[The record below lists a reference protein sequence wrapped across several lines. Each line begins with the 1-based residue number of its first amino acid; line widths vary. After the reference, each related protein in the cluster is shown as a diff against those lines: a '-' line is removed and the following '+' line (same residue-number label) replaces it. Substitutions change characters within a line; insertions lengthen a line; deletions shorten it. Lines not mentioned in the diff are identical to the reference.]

1 MTGIRDW
8 LHRLLLGA
16 AATGG
21 NPPAASGSAPDDE
34 DGDTPLPDPDAVV
47 QMPIEDAIDLHTF
60 APRDVKSVVSE
71 YLREA
76 RAAGFTEVRII
87 HGRGKGVQRATVH
100 ALLASH
106 PDVISFAQAPASRGG
121 WGATIARLRP
131 R

>member
-1 MTGIRDW
+1 MTGIRGW
-8 LHRLLLGA
+8 LHRLFL
-16 AATGG
+16 GG
-21 NPPAASGSAPDDE
+21 NAPAASGSAPGGDDE
-34 DGDTPLPDPDAVV
+34 GDAPLPDPDAIV

-100 ALLASH
+100 ALLTSH